1 MKILIIEDDKIWQLR
16 QQMVVESCEI
26 ENIVIASNIEEAHK
40 AIYYTKIDLIIADIF
55 LDNENIFDLYKTN
68 KQALKIPTIFV
79 TAEPNN
85 NNYKNAEK
93 LEQFIFLGKPILQ
106 NTLKSAINTFTYYH
120 NKQNQIIK
128 SNETSIIKNQFN
140 EIFKVLSTTKLL
152 EKFNIGDREIGV
164 IFDRMQQNKTFR
176 EIGEKNGYS
185 AEVSRKLFYRGLN
198 KLKSKIKNA
207 GERYNHFLEFTKL
220 KKNKLEITKTLTN
233 LNLPKKSITKEDILK
248 NNIDELELLGT
259 KWKNILHE
267 KGIHYIEDLVNLT
280 KKQILLFPNFGQLAV
295 SNIELELSKYGL
307 ELKK

>member
-1 MKILIIEDDKIWQLR
+1 MRTLIIEDNSFWQTKL
-16 QQMVVESCEI
+16 Q
-26 ENIVIASNIEEAHK
+26 IASEECNLEVIETARNLIDAKSFFEHQ
-40 AIYYTKIDLIIADIF
+40 TTDLIIADIE
-55 LDNENIFDLYKTN
+55 LNKEIIFDLFKD
-68 KQALKIPTIFV
+68 KKIMAIPTIFV
-79 TAEPNN
+79 TISEKKEYYEMAKAI
-85 NNYKNAEK
+85 KNHF
-93 LEQFIFLGKPILQ
+93 FIVKPFHTLTLQ
-106 NTLKSAINTFTYYH
+106 SAIDSLFANH
-120 NKQNQIIK
+120 LENSNKTE
-128 SNETSIIKNQFN
+128 NEKHVIKNQFN
-140 EIFKVLSTTKLL
+140 EIFKVLSDTKLL
-152 EKFNIGDREIGV
+152 DKFNIGDRETVV
-164 IFDRMQQNKTFR
+164 IFERMQQNKSFR

-207 GERYNHFLEFTKL
+207 GERYINFLEFTKL
-220 KKNKLEITKTLTN
+220 KKNKLEITTTLTN

-267 KGIHYIEDLVNLT
+267 KGIHYVEDLVKLN